1 MKLVITLFIFLQISG
16 NLEAVFSARVLSP
29 DEPDARGRVGSRGSP
44 VVATV
49 LRIQTEVHGST

>member
-1 MKLVITLFIFLQISG
+1 MKTLTAFIFLQIPG
-16 NLEAVFSARVLSP
+16 NLETVFRARVLSP

-44 VVATV
+44 VFATV